1 MEEERRGGEE
11 EDVRRGREKERR
23 RRGAGDGRIIEK
35 DCFIKNI
42 IVLMTKRHQ
51 RSYTLQSQKNLRSPR
66 WYIPFFPS
74 LLFLSLPSSS
84 LLLVYLRA
92 DGRREDSG
100 AELYEILGG

>member
-1 MEEERRGGEE
+1 MEEERRRGGE

-74 LLFLSLPSSS
+74 LLSSSS

-100 AELYEILGG
+100 AELYEILDG